1 MHVKTCPSL
10 KLKLWEFT
18 NIILDVWNEHTKP
31 LMEKTSIV
39 QFNIHLVTTSP
50 SLFYKW
56 LSAES
61 AAVVLCNCDSV
72 IVTFVLYVATSGPLE
87 WTEAWNNISN
97 LYEHQHPFI
106 WLTAGDLQKLLPLET
121 SSTAGDGH
129 PITDALYVCQKI
141 MHDLFPQNTRL
152 LNVSQW
158 IKKLLAAKWCSNQ
171 YWPAKLWP
179 ATGLVITLNH

>member
-1 MHVKTCPSL
+1 MPQSE
-10 KLKLWEFT
+10 KLWEFT

-50 SLFYKW
+50 GLFYKW

-72 IVTFVLYVATSGPLE
+72 TVTFVLYVSISGLLE

-97 LYEHQHPFI
+97 LYEHQHPSV

-129 PITDALYVCQKI
+129 PITVTQKS
-141 MHDLFPQNTRL
+141 HCDL
-152 LNVSQW
+152 LNQIHDSWMDKDAFNSQM
-158 IKKLLAAKWCSNQ
+158 
-171 YWPAKLWP
+171 
-179 ATGLVITLNH
+179 V

>member
-1 MHVKTCPSL
+1 MHVKTCSSL

-50 SLFYKW
+50 GLFYKW

-72 IVTFVLYVATSGPLE
+72 IVTFVLYVAISGPLE

-97 LYEHQHPFI
+97 LYEHQHPSI

-129 PITDALYVCQKI
+129 PITDALYVCQKKYAWFI
-141 MHDLFPQNTRL
+141 SI
-152 LNVSQW
+152 VSQW
-158 IKKLLAAKWCSNQ
+158 VKKLLAAKWCSNQ
-171 YWPAKLWP
+171 YWPAKLI
-179 ATGLVITLNH
+179 ITLNH